1 MRPGPIFY
9 TDKASTKRQQMGPW
23 RSTMGL
29 ALGVRGGMAS
39 SIVVMSWKREDITR
53 ELYAV
58 YEWEDAS
65 LNLDRI
71 AAALKFAR
79 ETYHPL
85 ITVGYH
91 GGREDEK
98 VFETLSIRLGQYVQQ
113 MPGDQVVPT
122 KTMAADFECGRLKV
136 PEGGLCARDLPN
148 VIWRDG
154 VPGQTGPI
162 ASLRCAY
169 WGALQWRIKKAMPRK
184 SPEMEAVERRS
195 EARRRVARPY

>member
-1 MRPGPIFY
+1 MR
-9 TDKASTKRQQMGPW
+9 GPW

-29 ALGVRGGMAS
+29 VLGVRGGMTS
-39 SIVVMSWKREDITR
+39 SIVAVAWRRDDISR
-53 ELYAV
+53 ALYAV
-58 YEWEDAS
+58 HEWEIAG
-65 LNLDRI
+65 LNLDAI
-71 AAALKFAR
+71 AAELKHVR
-79 ETYHPL
+79 EMHHPV

-98 VFETLSIRLGQYVQQ
+98 VFEALSIRLGQYVQQ

-122 KTMAADFECGRLKV
+122 KTMAADFECGRLKA

-162 ASLRCAY
+162 AALRCAY

-195 EARRRVARPY
+195 EARRRAARPY